1 MSSPC
6 SGAGGGGPGTR
17 YSYAELEGLWIN
29 AGGSKAYAPLMA
41 AIAMAE
47 SGGCSSDLNPTD
59 NGGTQTSWGLWQ
71 LSNGTH
77 SPPVPNPLNGPAN
90 AKGAVAKLKGS
101 GLSAWGTY
109 DSGAYKQYLNGAVP
123 PNLNVKGGSGGGA
136 QTTAFTTASDPA
148 CLFGLPNVDPGSSL
162 PIVGKFL
169 PNTSTCLVKK
179 SEGRAV
185 VGGLVL
191 VGGGVILGLGV
202 VVLVA
207 FGLRGARGQKAQQT
221 VVNVGNATGVPAA
234 RRVSQ
239 QRSAGRQKA
248 ARSAPARGSH
258 ARPAQKRR
266 GQGPDSPA
274 SGKHAAPPS

>member
-6 SGAGGGGPGTR
+6 QGAGGGGPGTR
-17 YSYAELEGLWIN
+17 YSYSELEGLWIN

-77 SPPVPNPLNGPAN
+77 SPPIANPLNGLAN

-123 PNLNVKGGSGGGA
+123 PDLNVKGGVGGGGA
-136 QTTAFTTASDPA
+136 QMTAFTSASDPA

-162 PIVGKFL
+162 PIVGKLL
-169 PNTSTCLVKK
+169 PSTSTCLVKK

-191 VGGGVILGLGV
+191 VGGGLILGLGAI
-202 VVLVA
+202 VLVA
-207 FGLRGARGQKAQQT
+207 FGLKGRGKKAQQIVS
-221 VVNVGNATGVPAA
+221 VVPGLPSG
-234 RRVSQ
+234 
-239 QRSAGRQKA
+239 GKA
-248 ARSAPARGSH
+248 A
-258 ARPAQKRR
+258 
-266 GQGPDSPA
+266 
-274 SGKHAAPPS
+274 AAAEAVPVAAVA